1 MTTPATWTEERV
13 DQLRNC
19 INAGLTCSQ
28 IACEI
33 GVSRNAVIGKIHRLG
48 LAPGRPVA
56 IPRERLRG
64 GEGRGPRRRFTQSR
78 ILRALFA
85 QVPPRTDV
93 APAPVQSVARCSL
106 LELKQDKCRWPLSDP
121 GEADFG
127 FCGNDALRSMPY
139 CEAHTRM
146 AYNVKRSAAR

>member
-56 IPRERLRG
+56 TPRDHLPAR
-64 GEGRGPRRRFTQSR
+64 EGRRPRLRFTQSR

-85 QVPPRTDV
+85 QAPPRTDL

-127 FCGNDALRSMPY
+127 FCGTDAVRSMPY

-146 AYNVKRSAAR
+146 AYNVKRSVAR

>member
-19 INAGLTCSQ
+19 INAGLSCSQ

-56 IPRERLRG
+56 TPRERLA
-64 GEGRGPRRRFTQSR
+64 GREAHAWRQRFTQRR

-85 QVPPRTDV
+85 VGAQAGQVPL
-93 APAPVQSVARCSL
+93 AAQ
-106 LELKQDKCRWPLSDP
+106 
-121 GEADFG
+121 
-127 FCGNDALRSMPY
+127 RSG
-139 CEAHTRM
+139 
-146 AYNVKRSAAR
+146 

>member
-48 LAPGRPVA
+48 LAPGRPMA
-56 IPRERLRG
+56 TTRDHLPARAGRRPRL
-64 GEGRGPRRRFTQSR
+64 RFTQSR

-85 QVPPRTDV
+85 QAAPRTDTLAAV
-93 APAPVQSVARCSL
+93 DSVARCSL
-106 LELKQDKCRWPLSDP
+106 LELKQDKCRWPISDP
-121 GEADFG
+121 GEPDFG
-127 FCGNDALRSMPY
+127 FCGNDALHSMPY
-139 CEAHTRM
+139 CEAHARM
-146 AYNVKRSAAR
+146 AYNVKRSAVR

>member
-19 INAGLTCSQ
+19 INAGLSCSQ

-56 IPRERLRG
+56 TPRERLA
-64 GEGRGPRRRFTQSR
+64 GREAHAWRQRFTQRR

-85 QVPPRTDV
+85 HAPPRTDV
-93 APAPVQSVARCSL
+93 ASALVEGAARCSL
-106 LELKQDKCRWPLSDP
+106 LELKQGKCRWPLSDP

-127 FCGNDALRSMPY
+127 FCGDEALRSMPY
-139 CEAHTRM
+139 CAAHSRL
-146 AYNVKRSAAR
+146 AYNVKRAAVR